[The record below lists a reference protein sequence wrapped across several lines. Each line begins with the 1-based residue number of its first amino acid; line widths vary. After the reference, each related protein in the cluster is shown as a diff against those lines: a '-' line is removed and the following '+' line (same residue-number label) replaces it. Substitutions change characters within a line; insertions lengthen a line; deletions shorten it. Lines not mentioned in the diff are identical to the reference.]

1 MRKIKL
7 ALQCRVPSWNF
18 CNHDGHTPDDR
29 YSKELC
35 RFCVKSRQGYRC
47 LLHDEWLTADPTF
60 VHKAAACIKAT
71 AGFAITADEPV
82 PEAGPTVPPKMLIK
96 ESLKTYRKTVNDLI
110 AQGYPRNIAETV
122 AEKYTL
128 ED

>member
-35 RFCVKSRQGYRC
+35 RFCVKTKQGYRC
-47 LLHDEWLTADPTF
+47 ILHEQWLTSDPTF
-60 VHKAAACIKAT
+60 VHKTAACIKAT
-71 AGFAITADEPV
+71 AGYAITADEPT
-82 PEAGPTVPPKMLIK
+82 PEAGPTIPPKTLIK
-96 ESLKTYRKTVNDLI
+96 QSIKNYKSTVDKLI
-110 AQGYPRNIAETV
+110 AQGYPRSIAEQA
-122 AEKYTL
+122 AEQFIL